1 MNRHILVIDDEE
13 GMRVSLKNLLEL
25 NGYDVLT
32 ADSSRKA
39 LTLLQDNFVDLI
51 VCDIVMPDMSGLSF
65 LSKISSKVPVIMMT
79 AFASIET
86 ARKAFKMGACD
97 YLVKPFDF
105 NELLIVIRQ
114 YLQASTDAACLD
126 KEGAIHFESHNP
138 QFQKLLRLANKIS
151 PTDMPVLILGESG
164 TGKEVLANYIHAN
177 SLRSKS
183 PFIKVNSAAIPETL
197 LESELFGYEKGAF
210 TGAINSKIG
219 FLEKANHGTFFLDEI
234 GDMPQSVQTKLLRVL
249 QHFTFSRLGSTRETT
264 IDCRIITASN
274 QDIPRKVAMKV
285 FREDLFYRIN
295 AAELNIPSLKSR
307 LEDLPDLIH
316 FFVDA
321 FNEKY
326 NKKIEGLDDSASW
339 IISSYNWPGNIRE
352 LKHCLERAV
361 VVCEDS
367 IIHVADLPDSI
378 INSETKMDA
387 SEMPTQHFKKDYLR
401 NVIQATLNRTGGNK
415 SEAAKALRVTR
426 RTLYNWIHDL
436 NLDYGKDS

>member
-1 MNRHILVIDDEE
+1 
-13 GMRVSLKNLLEL
+13 
-25 NGYDVLT
+25 
-32 ADSSRKA
+32 
-39 LTLLQDNFVDLI
+39 
-51 VCDIVMPDMSGLSF
+51 
-65 LSKISSKVPVIMMT
+65 
-79 AFASIET
+79 
-86 ARKAFKMGACD
+86 
-97 YLVKPFDF
+97 
-105 NELLIVIRQ
+105 
-114 YLQASTDAACLD
+114 
-126 KEGAIHFESHNP
+126 
-138 QFQKLLRLANKIS
+138 
-151 PTDMPVLILGESG
+151 
-164 TGKEVLANYIHAN
+164 
-177 SLRSKS
+177 
-183 PFIKVNSAAIPETL
+183 
-197 LESELFGYEKGAF
+197 
-210 TGAINSKIG
+210 
-219 FLEKANHGTFFLDEI
+219 
-234 GDMPQSVQTKLLRVL
+234 
-249 QHFTFSRLGSTRETT
+249 
-264 IDCRIITASN
+264 
-274 QDIPRKVAMKV
+274 MKV

-401 NVIQATLNRTGGNK
+401 NVIQATLKRTGGNK